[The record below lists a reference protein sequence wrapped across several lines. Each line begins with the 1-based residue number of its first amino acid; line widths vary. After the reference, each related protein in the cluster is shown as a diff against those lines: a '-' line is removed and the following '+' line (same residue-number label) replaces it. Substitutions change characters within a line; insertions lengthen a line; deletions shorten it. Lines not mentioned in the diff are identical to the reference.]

1 MKAEYSDA
9 VNEALEV
16 APAAVRK
23 AFFKQIS
30 FLVQNLQHPSLHAKK
45 YDERCEKTS
54 LTKHRN
60 IGSITRM

>member
-23 AFFKQIS
+23 AFFNER
-30 FLVQNLQHPSLHAKK
+30 LVF
-45 YDERCEKTS
+45 
-54 LTKHRN
+54 
-60 IGSITRM
+60 